1 MLINLGVR
9 HTQEKLEK
17 VKKTNWLIRVH
28 HERKRKPFLISDFLK
43 GLVTQNS
50 KRLS

>member
-1 MLINLGVR
+1 MR

-17 VKKTNWLIRVH
+17 VKKTNGLTSW
-28 HERKRKPFLISDFLK
+28 KKKKPFLTSDFLK